1 MPNVPECS
9 TLRSYSECVAAQ
21 VVWRN
26 SCGTFPSSPVHYPE
40 TFTCRSI
47 SSPSPTAACRQWQ
60 RHRRPY
66 QSHCFFRASGQR
78 ALSSRN
84 FECLR
89 GFGGSSLRIEL
100 EHRGMR
106 RSRSLELWGLG
117 GEKAMKSRAQ
127 WQLTDAKA
135 RGMQHKTDNVQQTAC
150 NMQHASSPSGALASA
165 AHAIGSGACSNT
177 TGLIPSSVGR

>member
-1 MPNVPECS
+1 MQYIALVRTPSALRRRLCGATAAAHSHPRPS
-9 TLRSYSECVAAQ
+9 TTPKRSRA
-21 VVWRN
+21 
-26 SCGTFPSSPVHYPE
+26 GLSPPLHRP
-40 TFTCRSI
+40 
-47 SSPSPTAACRQWQ
+47 AACRQWQ

-84 FECLR
+84 CSCEYLR
-89 GFGGSSLRIEL
+89 GFGGSSLRIELEL

-135 RGMQHKTDNVQQTAC
+135 RGMQHKTDNVQQTTY
-150 NMQHASSPSGALASA
+150 NRQHLRVPRLHPRLMPSARAPVRIRPG
-165 AHAIGSGACSNT
+165 
-177 TGLIPSSVGR
+177 